1 MKRTITIDCPDGLIP
16 VYNNRTGN
24 IEIVKEDAFPIK
36 TYEDAEKLLG
46 TTDPTTQSSIAM
58 AKLRTIIRALNGPD
72 FQPGLLEGS
81 VYVPRLFLYKS
92 ECTPKHRDVKA
103 IIECDGRQYS
113 VVGGSFSGSC
123 YGLMVDYWGGT
134 NLNSLSLLVC
144 RTRDI
149 ARYVSSQFTKL
160 LFEALGGYNIKGA
173 SITWL

>member
-24 IEIVKEDAFPIK
+24 IEIVKEDTFPIK
-36 TYEDAEKLLG
+36 TYEDAEKFLG
-46 TTDPTTQSSIAM
+46 TTDPTTQSSIAI

-72 FQPGLLEGS
+72 FQPELLEGA
-81 VYVPRLFLYKS
+81 VYVPRLLLYKS
-92 ECTPKHRDVKA
+92 GYTPKHKYVKA
-103 IIECDGRQYS
+103 IIEYEGRQYS
-113 VVGGSFSGSC
+113 VVGGYSSGNC
-123 YGLMVDYWGGT
+123 YGTMVDYWGGT
-134 NLNSLSLLVC
+134 NLNSLSLLAC

-160 LFEALGGYNIKGA
+160 LFEALGGYDIKGV